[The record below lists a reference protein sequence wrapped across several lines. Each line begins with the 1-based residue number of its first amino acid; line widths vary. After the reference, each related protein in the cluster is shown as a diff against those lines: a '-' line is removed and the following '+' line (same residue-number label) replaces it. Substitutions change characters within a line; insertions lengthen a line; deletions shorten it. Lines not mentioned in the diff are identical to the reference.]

1 MYTKQTLRT
10 EFEKEFG
17 TFNYNG
23 LRDTDILAFFLARIP
38 DIVKELMGEEEKIT
52 CDLPQIVKMCDKC
65 EESIIRNALRQEI
78 ITNLTEWGK

>member
-23 LRDTDILAFFLARIP
+23 LRDTDILAFFLTRIP
-38 DIVKELMGEEEKIT
+38 DIVKELVGEDLEKEQRESEPDGELKEYLMGKH
-52 CDLPQIVKMCDKC
+52 
-65 EESIIRNALRQEI
+65 NARQEI
-78 ITNLTEWGK
+78 ITRLTEWGK